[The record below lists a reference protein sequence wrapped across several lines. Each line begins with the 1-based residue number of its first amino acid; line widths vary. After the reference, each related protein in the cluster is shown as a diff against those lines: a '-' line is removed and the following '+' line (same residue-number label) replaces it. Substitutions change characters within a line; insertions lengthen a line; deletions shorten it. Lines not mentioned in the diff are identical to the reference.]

1 MIKWAQNLRR
11 INTLVKGETYM
22 KVQTSQLIEG
32 CILSADVFS
41 LTNYPIVPQKT
52 VLSKKTLE
60 ILGAFLIKEVQVEPT
75 LVTGELFKPVWIDNE
90 DELMKEEDTV
100 AQPSFTEMYL
110 KAVQGF
116 KKLFQSWQSGIAIDM
131 PAVRALVVPIIE
143 GALEN
148 QRELFSLHHYSTI
161 EDYLYHH
168 AISVAAMSAVLASVL
183 NFSKGDYIQIGIAGA
198 MCDCGMAKIPMR
210 IMNKKGPLTKDEFDE
225 VKKHPVYSYIFL
237 KDIKL
242 LKEEVK
248 KAVYQHHER
257 IDGSGYPNGVNSDYL
272 HPYERIISVADVYH
286 AMTSERNYRSKQ
298 SPFKVLESIL
308 QDQFG
313 KFDMKVV
320 QALTKI
326 MTNFSS
332 GTRVRLSNNKI
343 GEIVFIEQKSPTRPM
358 VRLDDSGEIIQLVNQ
373 RGLFIEEIL

>member
-1 MIKWAQNLRR
+1 MGGNFRR
-11 INTLVKGETYM
+11 FDISEEGETYM

-41 LTNYPIVPQKT
+41 LTNFPIVPKKT
-52 VLSKKTLE
+52 VLSIKTLE
-60 ILGAFLIKEVQVEPT
+60 ILEAFLIKEVTVEPT
-75 LVTGELFKPVWIDNE
+75 LVTGELFKPVWIDDE
-90 DELMKEEDTV
+90 DELFKEEEPTA
-100 AQPSFTEMYL
+100 AQPSFTELYL

-116 KKLFQSWQSGIAIDM
+116 KKLFFSWQSGIAIDM
-131 PAVRALVVPIIE
+131 PAVRTLVVPIIE
-143 GALEN
+143 GAIEN
-148 QRELFSLHHYSTI
+148 PRELFTLHHYSTI

-168 AISVAAMSAVLASVL
+168 AISVAAMSAVLANVL

-198 MCDCGMAKIPMR
+198 MCDCGMAKIPTR
-210 IMNKKGPLTKDEFDE
+210 IMSKKGPLTKEEFDE
-225 VKKHPVYSYIFL
+225 VKKHPVYSYILL
-237 KDIKL
+237 KDSKL

-248 KAVYQHHER
+248 KAVYKHHER
-257 IDGSGYPNGVNSDYL
+257 IDGSGYPNGVHSEYL
-272 HPYERIISVADVYH
+272 HAYERIISVADVYH

-332 GTRVRLSNNKI
+332 GTKVRLSNNKI

>member
-1 MIKWAQNLRR
+1 
-11 INTLVKGETYM
+11 M
-22 KVQTSQLIEG
+22 KIQTSQLIEG

-41 LTNYPIVPQKT
+41 LTNFPIVPQKT
-52 VLSKKTLE
+52 VLSEKTIG
-60 ILGAFLIKEVQVEPT
+60 ILNAFLIKEVAVEPT
-75 LVTGELFKPVWIDNE
+75 LVTGEPFKPAWIE
-90 DELMKEEDTV
+90 DDDQLKKEETTIV
-100 AQPSFTEMYL
+100 QHSFTEKYL
-110 KAVQGF
+110 KAVQGY
-116 KKLFQSWQSGIAIDM
+116 KRLFQSWQSGMAIDM
-131 PAVRALVVPIIE
+131 PAVRTLVVPIIE
-143 GALEN
+143 GAIEN
-148 QRELFSLHHYSTI
+148 PRELFTLHHYSTV

-198 MCDCGMAKIPMR
+198 MCDCGMAKIPMK
-210 IMNKKGPLTKDEFDE
+210 IMNKKGPLTREEFEE
-225 VKKHPVYSYIFL
+225 VKKHPVYSYILL

-242 LKEEVK
+242 LKDEVK

-257 IDGSGYPNGVNSDYL
+257 IDGSGYPNGVSSDYL

-320 QALTKI
+320 QTLTKI

-332 GTRVRLSNNKI
+332 GTKVRLSNNKI

-358 VRLDDSGEIIQLVNQ
+358 VRLDESGEIIQLVNQ
-373 RGLFIEEIL
+373 RDLFIEEIL

>member
-1 MIKWAQNLRR
+1 M
-11 INTLVKGETYM
+11 M

-41 LTNYPIVPQKT
+41 LTNFPIVAQKT
-52 VLSKKTLE
+52 VLSTNTLE
-60 ILGAFLIKEVQVEPT
+60 ILNAFLIKEVTVEPT
-75 LVTGELFKPVWIDNE
+75 LVTGEPFKPVWVE
-90 DELMKEEDTV
+90 EEEELNKETKATV
-100 AQPSFTEMYL
+100 PQSFTEKYL
-110 KAVQGF
+110 KAVQGY
-116 KKLFQSWQSGIAIDM
+116 KKLFKSWQSGMAIDM

-143 GALEN
+143 GAIAN
-148 QRELFSLHHYSTI
+148 PRELFTLHHYSTI
-161 EDYLYHH
+161 EDYMYHH
-168 AISVAAMSAVLASVL
+168 AISVAAMSAVLANAL
-183 NFSKGDYIQIGIAGA
+183 NFAKGDYIQIGIAGA
-198 MCDCGMAKIPMR
+198 MSDCGMAKIPNR
-210 IMNKKGPLTKDEFDE
+210 IINKKGPLTKEEFEE
-225 VKKHPVYSYIFL
+225 VKKHPVYSYILL

-242 LKEEVK
+242 LKEDVK

-257 IDGSGYPNGVNSDYL
+257 IDGSGYPNGVKSDYL

-313 KFDMKVV
+313 KFDVKVV

-332 GTRVRLSNNKI
+332 GTKVRLSNNKI
-343 GEIVFIEQKSPTRPM
+343 GEIVFIEQKYPTRPM
-358 VRLDDSGEIIQLVNQ
+358 VRLDESGEIIQLVNQ